1 MVVVLV
7 HRDERTL
14 HIFAVHVRVINGD
27 YLHVG
32 IALRCAQDEAADS
45 ARAVDANAQH
55 HVNGSEWTGAFI
67 AVSAA
72 KSLAE
77 IGNEV
82 ASQNRTL

>member
-14 HIFAVHVRVINGD
+14 HIFAVHVRVIDGN

-55 HVNGSEWTGAFI
+55 HVNARMEPEWTAFI
-67 AVSAA
+67 AVSVTRRLP
-72 KSLAE
+72 KSE
-77 IGNEV
+77 MM
-82 ASQNRTL
+82 